1 MTTQYA
7 RIVTVKFLIRK
18 HLFVLFED
26 CSTLADRILPVL
38 FLHNSRKQKWKRPTM
53 PRWAH
58 DFWPE

>member
-38 FLHNSRKQKWKRPTM
+38 FLHNFRKQKW
-53 PRWAH
+53 
-58 DFWPE
+58 